1 MHAYVCVYISID
13 VSIVWLHVRARC
25 IVRSEFNRIRCV
37 SLRLFM
43 HGCVCTC
50 TRVYGIVLIRSAYRF
65 CSRSS
70 ADRRLADG
78 IRIRKRC
85 RMPIIRDCYYR
96 CNWHS
101 TGNFHQMNGY
111 AFLSLATTLTSR
123 SAIWP
128 SWPALESLARWSSG
142 NVWYKNGECR
152 SKRSLF
158 LSTSN
163 QKGWPCYLSFENWLD
178 HLEVT
183 YTIV

>member
-13 VSIVWLHVRARC
+13 PSIVWVHVQARY

-50 TRVYGIVLIRSAYRF
+50 TRVYGIILIRSAYRF

-85 RMPIIRDCYYR
+85 RIPIIRDCYYR

-128 SWPALESLARWSSG
+128 SWPAFESLARWFSG
-142 NVWYKNGECR
+142 NVWYKNEER
-152 SKRSLF
+152 RSLF
-158 LSTSN
+158 FF
-163 QKGWPCYLSFENWLD
+163 QRRIKRVD
-178 HLEVT
+178 RVT
-183 YTIV
+183 YHSRTDSIIWR